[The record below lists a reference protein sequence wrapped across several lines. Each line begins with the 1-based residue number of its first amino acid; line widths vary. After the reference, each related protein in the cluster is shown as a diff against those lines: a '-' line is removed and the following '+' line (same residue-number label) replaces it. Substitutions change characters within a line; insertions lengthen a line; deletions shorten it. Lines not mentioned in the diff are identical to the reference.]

1 MERSPIMSHTAS
13 TSTYV
18 HSKESTT
25 HMLTSGFYL
34 NKYYSANRDAA
45 KASKRKNFENCELV
59 YEDSKALRKAS
70 RYLSGHKYSDD
81 EIEENIY
88 SSIMAFKDT
97 YNNAITSTGDMD
109 SRDMKK
115 YQSKLEALVA
125 ENEDLLEEIG
135 FSIDSKTKTLSLSET
150 VLKSSDM
157 DKLKEAFSSDN
168 SLLKKTASLSKRMQ
182 ASAEEFI
189 YSRMTGSGLHINITL

>member
-1 MERSPIMSHTAS
+1 
-13 TSTYV
+13 
-18 HSKESTT
+18 
-25 HMLTSGFYL
+25 
-34 NKYYSANRDAA
+34 
-45 KASKRKNFENCELV
+45 
-59 YEDSKALRKAS
+59 
-70 RYLSGHKYSDD
+70 
-81 EIEENIY
+81 
-88 SSIMAFKDT
+88 MAFKDT